1 MPSPSPAPAPP
12 QIKTAPPDRSGQ
24 QALQDLLARADVRIG
39 GGRPWDLQ
47 VHDPRLYQCVL
58 SGGSLAFGESYMDGW
73 WDCEALDALIC
84 RLMSAQL
91 DQAVRSWRMMWHV
104 ARAKLLNLQST
115 RRAHEVGEHHYDRG
129 NDLFEA
135 MLDERMIYSAGYWRG
150 LEDGADTLEEA
161 QKAKLDLVCR
171 KLGLEAGDRVLDIG
185 CGWGGLLKYAAEEY
199 GAEGVGVTVSEE
211 QARLARERCAGLP
224 IEIRLADYRNLQDES
239 SQGETFDHAASLGMI
254 EHVGPKN
261 YATYFDAVRRLLRP
275 GGLFLLETVG
285 ARRSTATTSP
295 WTEKYIFPNGSSPS
309 AKQLSAAL
317 EERFVI
323 EDWHNFGPDYDR
335 TLMAWHA
342 NFTESWDALARGR
355 YDERFR
361 RMWTYYLLSSAGS
374 FRARHIQNWQ
384 LVLAPQGIEDGYR
397 SVR

>member
-1 MPSPSPAPAPP
+1 MPSPSPTPAPA
-12 QIKTAPPDRSGQ
+12 QIKTAPPPSSGQ
-24 QALQDLLARADVRIG
+24 QAVQDLLACADVQIG
-39 GGRPWDLQ
+39 GERPWDLQ
-47 VHDPRLYQCVL
+47 VHDARFYRRVL
-58 SGGSLAFGESYMDGW
+58 SGGSLALGESYMDGW

-84 RLMSAQL
+84 RVMSAQL

-104 ARAKLLNLQST
+104 ARAKLLNLQ
-115 RRAHEVGEHHYDRG
+115 RRSRAYEVGEHHYDRG

-135 MLDERMIYSAGYWRG
+135 MLDERMTYSAGYWR
-150 LEDGADTLEEA
+150 DADTLEKA

-171 KLGLEAGDRVLDIG
+171 KLGLTAGDRVLDIG
-185 CGWGGLLKYAAEEY
+185 CGWGGFLKYAAEEY

-211 QARLARERCAGLP
+211 QAQLARERCEGLS
-224 IEIRLADYRNLQDES
+224 IEIRLVDYRDLQDES
-239 SQGETFDHAASLGMI
+239 SQGEPFDHAASLGMI

-261 YATYFDAVRRLLRP
+261 YATYFDAVRRLLKP

-285 ARRSTATTSP
+285 ARRSTATTDP

-309 AKQLSAAL
+309 AKQLTTAL
-317 EERFVI
+317 EKRFII

-335 TLMAWHA
+335 TLMRWHE
-342 NFTESWDALARGR
+342 NFTESWDALTGGR

-384 LVLAPQGIEDGYR
+384 LVLAPQGTEGGYR

>member
-1 MPSPSPAPAPP
+1 MSSSSSPPSSQTTSSPQPQTASPAGS
-12 QIKTAPPDRSGQ
+12 DQ
-24 QALQDLLARADVRIG
+24 QAVQALLARADVRIG
-39 GGRPWDLQ
+39 GDRPWDLQ
-47 VHDPRLYQCVL
+47 VHDSRLYRRLL

-91 DQAVRSWRMMWHV
+91 DQAVRSWHMMWHV
-104 ARAKLLNLQST
+104 ARAKLLNLQ
-115 RRAHEVGEHHYDRG
+115 RRSRAYQVGEHHYDRG
-129 NDLFEA
+129 NDLFEN
-135 MLDERMIYSAGYWRG
+135 MLDERMTYSAGYWR
-150 LEDGADTLEEA
+150 DADTLEEA

-171 KLGLEAGDRVLDIG
+171 KLGLEAGERVLDIG
-185 CGWGGLLKYAAEEY
+185 CGWGGFLKYAAEEY
-199 GAEGVGVTVSEE
+199 GTEGVGVTISEE
-211 QARLARERCAGLP
+211 QAQLARERCEGLP
-224 IEIRLADYRNLQDES
+224 IEIRLVDYRDL
-239 SQGETFDHAASLGMI
+239 QGETFDHAASLGMI

-261 YATYFDAVRRLLRP
+261 YATYFDAVRRLLKP
-275 GGLFLLETVG
+275 SGLFLLETVG
-285 ARRSTATTSP
+285 ARRSTATTDP

-309 AKQLSAAL
+309 AKQLTTAL

-335 TLMAWHA
+335 TLMRWHE
-342 NFTESWDALARGR
+342 NFTDSWDSLAGGR

-384 LVLAPQGIEDGYR
+384 LVLAPEGTEGGYR